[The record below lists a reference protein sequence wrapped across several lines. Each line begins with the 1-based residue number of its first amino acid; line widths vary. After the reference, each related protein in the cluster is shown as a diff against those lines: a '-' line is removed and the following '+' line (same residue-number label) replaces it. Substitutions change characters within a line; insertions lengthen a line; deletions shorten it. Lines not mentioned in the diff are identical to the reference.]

1 MSTEPQPQPQPQP
14 PAPAPAQTPPHLPAQ
29 PQTFGGR
36 AVADLTDAD
45 LRQYTRHRRVSAIV
59 YSLCLIAIATG
70 PVLIAT
76 AFARD
81 EVAADYGSSVYVAL
95 GSLVLVAVVLLVV
108 DLVVQRR
115 YRSADAYRHHLG
127 DAPTVELSGF
137 GMFVLKEVE
146 TVLLRGILP
155 SITAASLF
163 VTVLRLSSKDAAF
176 DQQQLFQY
184 YVFAYFALFGIIAIA
199 LGVRRIYLDQETRNK
214 VVA

>member
-1 MSTEPQPQPQPQP
+1 M
-14 PAPAPAQTPPHLPAQ
+14 L
-29 PQTFGGR
+29 
-36 AVADLTDAD
+36 LTDSE
-45 LRQYTRHRRVSAIV
+45 LRHYSRTRLVNALG
-59 YSLCLIAIATG
+59 YFFCLIFIAVG
-70 PVLIAT
+70 PVLVAT

-81 EVAADYGSSVYVAL
+81 EVVNDYGFGVYVAL
-95 GSLVLVAVVLLVV
+95 GSLVLVAVLLFVVELVV
-108 DLVVQRR
+108 LRR

-127 DAPTVELSGF
+127 DATTVEISAF
-137 GMFVLKEVE
+137 GIFVLKEVE

-184 YVFAYFALFGIIAIA
+184 YAFAYFALFGIIAIA
-199 LGVRRIYLDQETRNK
+199 LGVRRIYLDQQRRNK